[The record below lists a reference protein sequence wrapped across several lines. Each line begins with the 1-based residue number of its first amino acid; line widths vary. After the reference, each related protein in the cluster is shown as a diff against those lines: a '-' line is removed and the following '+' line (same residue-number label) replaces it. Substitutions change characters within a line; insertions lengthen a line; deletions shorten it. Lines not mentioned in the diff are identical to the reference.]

1 MENEIIK
8 NTIKVGN
15 SAGVLLPKEWLNTQ
29 VKVILQPLNIKK
41 EVLEILIEENL
52 LKNLLGA
59 YITGSYARNEQTI
72 ESDVDILAITDSINK
87 KIKKGRYE
95 IILVSK
101 ENAEKQLK
109 TNILP
114 LLPMIKEAEVIIN
127 DALIK
132 GYLNTSLTKKNL
144 KWYVDTTKSRI
155 KKIKEDISLYK
166 KAGENYMSDN
176 VAYIL
181 ILRLRS
187 LYILSC
193 MKKDEAWR
201 KIVFLRLVRRI
212 SGSLKAY
219 EGYLRSKNNERV
231 RNELLVEEAEK
242 IADYADKE
250 VIKLKKWLRERKD

>member
-41 EVLEILIEENL
+41 DVLEILIEENI

-95 IILVSK
+95 IIVISR

-114 LLPMIKEAEVIIN
+114 LLPMIKEAKVIIN

-132 GYLNTSLTKKNL
+132 RYLNTSLTEKNL

-155 KKIKEDISLYK
+155 KKIKEDINLYK
-166 KAGENYMSDN
+166 KAGESYMSDN
-176 VAYIL
+176 IAYIL

-187 LYILSC
+187 LYILDS
-193 MKKDEAWR
+193 MKKGKAW
-201 KIVFLRLVRRI
+201 KKTCFLSLVKRI

-231 RNELLVEEAEK
+231 RNELPVEEAEK
-242 IADYADKE
+242 IACYISKE
-250 VIKLKKWLRERKD
+250 VIKLEKWLLQK